1 VAGFRTLH
9 FGDVVDVHLLDIER
23 DNNAVIADR
32 LAELLVEQFQLIDR
46 VRLRFALEI
55 SVEAADALIK
65 LAFRRDTTGDEAV
78 IIEAKALIREYL
90 HRAVDA

>member
-1 VAGFRTLH
+1 MRA
-9 FGDVVDVHLLDIER
+9 
-23 DNNAVIADR
+23 
-32 LAELLVEQFQLIDR
+32 LLVEQFQLIDR

-78 IIEAKALIREYL
+78 IVESKALIREYL